1 MDGGIGKLLF
11 DRPDWDF
18 TILKRT
24 FDAIE
29 RIARE
34 DLGLDPYPNQ
44 IEVITTEQ
52 MLDAYSSIGLPLMY
66 QHWSFGKRFAVEDKL
81 YKKGAMGLAYEI
93 VINSNPCISYML
105 EENSMTMQATVMA
118 HAAFGHNHFFRHNYL
133 FKQWTDAE
141 GILDYLE
148 FAKAYVARCEE
159 RHGLDAVEAV
169 MDAAHALMDFGVDR
183 YQRRARPSLKKEQA
197 RVAERR
203 EQHLAD
209 YNDLWARTVPGGTTP
224 APDGDAHEEHDPRA
238 ARLGLP
244 EENLLYFLEKF
255 SPRLKNWQREILRIV
270 RNVSQYFYPQRLT
283 KVMNE
288 GCATFVHHTIMNKLY
303 ERGLI
308 DQGAMLE
315 FIASH
320 AAVVFQPEFD
330 DRRFGGLNPYYL
342 GFEMMTDIARMCTE
356 PTEEDRAFLPEFAGN
371 GDPLGTLRKV
381 WAEYRDDSFILQFLS
396 PALIRKLRLFRLDDD
411 PDRPEFLVDAIHNDR
426 GYAKLRKALANQFD
440 PGTREPDIQV
450 TDVNFAGDRSLV
462 LTHTVRNAIPLVEAD
477 ARAVVQHISDL
488 WGHRV
493 ELVGTDSE
501 GGARLYA
508 YDATPRT

>member
-1 MDGGIGKLLF
+1 MDGAVSTLLF

-18 TILKRT
+18 DTLKRT

-66 QHWSFGKRFAVEDKL
+66 AHWSFGKRFAIEDKL
-81 YKKGAMGLAYEI
+81 YRKGATGLAYEI

-148 FAKAYVARCEE
+148 FAKAYVGRCEE
-159 RHGLDAVEAV
+159 RHGLDAVERV
-169 MDAAHALMDFGVDR
+169 LDAAHALMDFGVDR
-183 YQRRARPSLKKEQA
+183 YQRRSRPSLKKEQQ
-197 RVAERR
+197 RVVERR
-203 EQHLAD
+203 EQLLAD
-209 YNDLWARTVPGGTTP
+209 YNDLWRTVPGAAPPP
-224 APDGDAHEEHDPRA
+224 AEGEGRAEPDPRA

-255 SPRLKNWQREILRIV
+255 SPRLKDWERELLRIV

-288 GCATFVHHTIMNKLY
+288 GCATFVHHAVMNRLY
-303 ERGLI
+303 EKGLI

-320 AAVVFQPEFD
+320 SAVVFQPEFD

-342 GFEMMTDIARMCTE
+342 GFEMMTDIARMCTA
-356 PTEEDRAFLPEFAGN
+356 PTEEDRRFLPDIAGN
-371 GDPLGTLRKV
+371 GDPLGTLRRI

-396 PALIRKLRLFRLDDD
+396 PALIRKLRLFALDDD
-411 PDRPEFLVDAIHNDR
+411 PARPAFVVDAIHNER
-426 GYAKLRKALANQFD
+426 GYARIRKALATQFD

-450 TDVNFAGDRSLV
+450 TEVDLAGDRRLV
-462 LTHTVRNAIPLVEAD
+462 LTHAVRNGIALVEPD
-477 ARAVVQHISDL
+477 ARAVVQHISTL

-493 ELVGTDSE
+493 ELVGADAET
-501 GGARLYA
+501 GARLYA
-508 YDATPRT
+508 YDALPRP